1 MSNIEEV
8 MKMITKNLTQYT
20 LVKDLIALPTP
31 CNDVVYY
38 PAKLAVLEAQGTYSV
53 FQAVS
58 HKSGLAYI
66 VVTQPN
72 TAKIIFA
79 GSRHSTNEVYQA
91 IPWPN
96 YEIEDGD
103 NQFYYKESP
112 SLEVMEEYFIH
123 LKEH

>member
-1 MSNIEEV
+1 M
-8 MKMITKNLTQYT
+8 MTKDLTQYT
-20 LVKDLIALPTP
+20 LVKELIALPTP

-38 PAKLAVLEAQGTYSV
+38 PAKLATLEAEGTYSV
-53 FQAVS
+53 FQALS

-72 TAKIIFA
+72 TAKIILA
-79 GSRHSTNEVYQA
+79 GSKHSINELYKA

-103 NQFYYKESP
+103 NKFYYKESP
-112 SLEVMEEYFIH
+112 SLQVLEDYFIN
-123 LKEH
+123 LNEQ

>member
-1 MSNIEEV
+1 
-8 MKMITKNLTQYT
+8 MKMITKDLIQYT

-38 PAKLAVLEAQGTYSV
+38 PAKLAILEVQGTYSV
-53 FQAVS
+53 FQALS

-72 TAKIIFA
+72 TAKIILA
-79 GSRHSTNEVYQA
+79 GSKHSINELYHA

-103 NQFYYKESP
+103 NKFYYKELP
-112 SLEVMEEYFIH
+112 SLQVLEDYFTN
-123 LKEH
+123 LKEQ